1 MDQPGPTVDQ
11 PSRSIVYQSTCQ
23 TCVLVMILQVAT
35 SVMWPFIDSVHVD
48 QEDTKPRTGG

>member
-23 TCVLVMILQVAT
+23 TCVLVVILQVAT